1 MEPPNSSS
9 LGAIGSLLRKLH
21 ELLCTED
28 RAQGLIGG
36 LRKIST
42 NLEKLSEVH
51 DPPLTVKY
59 WMNDARELSYDMEAC
74 VDQFVHAS
82 QPEAVSAKVAW
93 ILAWIR
99 EILGFAARVKEVNE
113 RCDRF
118 NLVNRYIHNSS
129 PKKVV
134 VNHQLQTMHE
144 EPVDP
149 IGMEDPTNKLLE
161 WLKPKGHG
169 EDDLSLKVV
178 SVLGDEGVGKSTL
191 LKRVW
196 RASEGTFDCRAF
208 VQTAKRPDVRMILR
222 SLLSQVS
229 PKLAPKASKVPKL
242 IDELREVLQ
251 YKRYFLVIDG
261 LWDVSLWHIVRRA
274 LRGGNHRI
282 VVTTAVENVAEACCR
297 CDPNNIVNVKRLGD
311 DQSKKLFVDTVFGFE
326 KGCPPQFN
334 DVTNEIIRKCGG
346 LPLAIICTSRL
357 AASPHGTGQEQEQ
370 QLHYVNSSL
379 PNNLGTHSSSMEIL
393 DKVLKLC
400 FSSLPLR
407 LKTCLL
413 YLSVYPETY
422 LFLKEDLVNQW
433 IAEDFI
439 CTPEG
444 KDIVH
449 VASCYFDELL
459 NLGLIQRMDIINTN
473 KKGLLSYTV
482 HPAVLNFISCK
493 SMEDNFITII
503 DYSQSTA
510 VLTQKVRR
518 LSLQFGSAAYAAT
531 PESVELSRVRSL
543 AFMGLLSCMPLIAE
557 FKLVRVVIL
566 NVFIED
572 GETKFSLSEISKLL
586 QLRYL
591 QVRCNVAVELPE
603 KMQCLK
609 HLETLEINARVEYA
623 PSDIIHVPSLL
634 HVRLGGKTNPTLGP
648 IVSVKAVSSVGSS
661 SVPSPLVYLRRFELL
676 PPICIFQRLPEWI
689 RHLHKLH
696 NLEIMVRGLWPKDI
710 DALAEL
716 PLLTHLSLYVRVPT
730 AANIIFSRGMFSS
743 LEYFKFVSGVLLLGF
758 RKETMPKLRRLKLG
772 FNAHKGM
779 KYDNML
785 AGVEHLLNLQ
795 IITASIGAAPD
806 ADESDRRAAEFAF
819 KDAIKTHPCH
829 RTFKEAKR
837 VDRVDE
843 EFDSGMMVKRELA
856 DTRSSMTQPLDALEE
871 NRPRWKLAFRTPP
884 QLRIFTGSE
893 IKDRAGHPLEVILVD
908 ADTGSPAAIP
918 QALPVEL
925 VPVLGD
931 FPPDGC
937 EDWTAGEFQTA
948 VVKEREG
955 KRPLLAGQV
964 SLTMRDGCAT
974 LWKLRFTDNPSWVRC
989 RKFRIGVRVVP
1000 GSYDGPR
1007 IQEALTEAFVVRDS
1021 RSELK
1026 HYPPVLADDVWRLEK
1041 IGKDGWFHR
1050 RLNRSNIWTVQ
1061 EFVRM
1066 LMVKPTELR
1075 AILGDCM
1082 TESMWKATT
1091 EHAMTCE
1098 PDNRVYVYS
1107 TEQGTVYVNSIF
1119 KPVRVVLSGVELPL
1133 EQLNVFQKAI
1143 VQWLLLEAYDNRHE
1157 LQETHATDNTPLLPS
1172 SISTPNRF
1180 S

>member
-1 MEPPNSSS
+1 MRRGLHWVETERSEKMEPPNSSS
-9 LGAIGSLLRKLH
+9 LGAIGSLLRKLD

-42 NLEKLSEVH
+42 NLEKLSEVN

-59 WMNDARELSYDMEAC
+59 WMDDARELSYDMEAC

-99 EILGFAARVKEVNE
+99 EILGFTARVKEVNE

-191 LKRVW
+191 LKRIW

-208 VQTAKRPDVRMILR
+208 VQTAKRTDVRMILR
-222 SLLSQVS
+222 SLLSQVR
-229 PKLAPKASKVPKL
+229 PKQAPKASKVPKL

-251 YKRYFLVIDG
+251 YKRYFIVIDG

-282 VVTTAVENVAEACCR
+282 VVTTAVENVAQACCR
-297 CDPNNIVNVKRLGD
+297 CDPDNIVNVRRLGD
-311 DQSKKLFVDTVFGFE
+311 DLSKKLFVDTVFGFE

-357 AASPHGTGQEQEQ
+357 AASPHGTEQEQ

-379 PNNLGTHSSSMEIL
+379 PNNLGTHSSYMEIL

-449 VASCYFDELL
+449 VAGCYFDELL

-531 PESVELSRVRSL
+531 PETVELSRVRSL

-591 QVRCNVAVELPE
+591 QVRCNVAVELPKE
-603 KMQCLK
+603 MQCLK

-623 PSDIIHVPSLL
+623 PSDIIHVSSLL
-634 HVRLGGKTNPTLGP
+634 HVRLGGKTTNPTLGP
-648 IVSVKAVSSVGSS
+648 IASVKAVSSVGSS
-661 SVPSPLVYLRRFELL
+661 SVPSPLVYLRRFQLL
-676 PPICIFQRLPEWI
+676 PPICIFQRLPKWI
-689 RHLHKLH
+689 RHLHKLY
-696 NLEIMVRGLWPKDI
+696 NLEIMIRRLWPKDI

-730 AANIIFSRGMFSS
+730 APKIIFSRGMFSS

-758 RKETMPKLRRLKLG
+758 QKETMPKLRRLKLG
-772 FNAHKGM
+772 FNAHKG
-779 KYDNML
+779 KTYANML
-785 AGVEHLLNLQ
+785 AGIEHLLNLQ

-806 ADESDRRAAEFAF
+806 ADESDRRAAEFALKDAIKTHPCHRTF
-819 KDAIKTHPCH
+819 KEAKRVDRVDEEFDFGMMPARTLAHTRCNVAVELPKEMQCLKHLETLEINARVEYAPSDIIHVSSLLHVRLGGKTTNPTLGPIASVKAVSSVGSSSVPSPLVYLRRFQLLPPICIFQRLPKWIRHLHKLYNLEIMIRRLWPKDIDALAELPLLTHLSLYVRVPTAPKIIFSRGMFSSLDGVLLLGFQKETMPKLRRLKLGFNAHKGKTYANMLAGIEHLLNLQIITASIGAAPDADESDRRAAEFALKDAIKTHPCH

-843 EFDSGMMVKRELA
+843 EFDSGMMPARTLA
-856 DTRSSMTQPLDALEE
+856 HT
-871 NRPRWKLAFRTPP
+871 
-884 QLRIFTGSE
+884 
-893 IKDRAGHPLEVILVD
+893 
-908 ADTGSPAAIP
+908 
-918 QALPVEL
+918 
-925 VPVLGD
+925 
-931 FPPDGC
+931 
-937 EDWTAGEFQTA
+937 
-948 VVKEREG
+948 
-955 KRPLLAGQV
+955 
-964 SLTMRDGCAT
+964 
-974 LWKLRFTDNPSWVRC
+974 
-989 RKFRIGVRVVP
+989 
-1000 GSYDGPR
+1000 
-1007 IQEALTEAFVVRDS
+1007 
-1021 RSELK
+1021 
-1026 HYPPVLADDVWRLEK
+1026 
-1041 IGKDGWFHR
+1041 
-1050 RLNRSNIWTVQ
+1050 
-1061 EFVRM
+1061 
-1066 LMVKPTELR
+1066 
-1075 AILGDCM
+1075 
-1082 TESMWKATT
+1082 
-1091 EHAMTCE
+1091 
-1098 PDNRVYVYS
+1098 
-1107 TEQGTVYVNSIF
+1107 
-1119 KPVRVVLSGVELPL
+1119 
-1133 EQLNVFQKAI
+1133 
-1143 VQWLLLEAYDNRHE
+1143 
-1157 LQETHATDNTPLLPS
+1157 
-1172 SISTPNRF
+1172 
-1180 S
+1180 